1 MYQWKES
8 PNKKVD
14 SVGTKGI
21 FHLIILTTGSVLVSA
36 YLKALPVWMLEH
48 GAHNRQ
54 LIPVHVLFKGKCIKK
69 LTAYRRL
76 YTAVI
81 RIWIHFL
88 YRS

>member
-1 MYQWKES
+1 MNTAMYPLKES

-14 SVGTKGI
+14 SVGTGTKRI

-54 LIPVHVLFKGKCIKK
+54 LIPVHILLKTEIKIV
-69 LTAYRRL
+69 T
-76 YTAVI
+76 
-81 RIWIHFL
+81 
-88 YRS
+88 